1 MKTYLAFAVLGVA
14 AVAAA
19 GCVIEITDTSG
30 DSDDAYVR
38 VNGHKVHSG
47 RGERLYGVEISDDI
61 VIRAKSNGC
70 TAKDFFEV
78 EVDREGNDR
87 FELTFHR
94 VRKDY
99 CDAPDEDGVTLA
111 FTREELGLPDDARL
125 EVTNPIS
132 R

>member
-1 MKTYLAFAVLGVA
+1 MKSYLAFAALGGA
-14 AVAAA
+14 ALVAA

-30 DSDDAYVR
+30 DSEDAYVR
-38 VNGHKVHSG
+38 VNGHTVHSG
-47 RGERLYGVEISDDI
+47 RGERLYGVEIGDDI

-70 TAKDFFEV
+70 TTKEFFDV
-78 EVDREGNDR
+78 EVDREGDNR

-94 VRKDY
+94 TRKDY
-99 CDAPDEDGVTLA
+99 CADPDDDGVTLS
-111 FTREELGLPDDARL
+111 FTRDELGVPGDARL